1 MDMLDFSEYMIPSI
15 MMICF
20 IVGVLLKQIETINK
34 RFIPHILT
42 LLGITLSIWIGKSVE
57 FEVVLKGVVSGFA
70 SSGLWE
76 SIKNTKRDV

>member
-15 MMICF
+15 ITICF

-42 LLGITLSIWIGKSVE
+42 LLGVTLSIWLGKSVE
-57 FEVVLKGVVSGFA
+57 FEIILKGVVSGFA

-76 SIKNTKRDV
+76 LIKNTKREM